1 VKMKAGKDL
10 KGTLMVVEPDA
21 IFVKPKT
28 RVARPE
34 RRVAY
39 TDIEFVEV
47 QERSGTNVAKAV
59 GIGVATGAGAF
70 FALLLVTFAI
80 IGD

>member
-1 VKMKAGKDL
+1 MKAGRGL

-21 IFVKPKT
+21 IVVKPKT

-34 RRVAY
+34 RRLSY

-47 QERSGTNVAKAV
+47 QERSGTNIAKAAV
-59 GIGVATGAGAF
+59 IGVATGAGAF
-70 FALLLVTFAI
+70 FGLMLVAFAI
-80 IGD
+80 IDD